1 MKLETRSTLAAAL
14 AAGFLIA
21 VPHFAA
27 AEADAPPPPEQRGEP
42 GERPLRDGPG
52 RGLHGPHAG
61 GPFLQALRSLDLSE
75 AQRSSVRTAIQASVD
90 AERSQ
95 HAATREL
102 RHKVMIATPDSAGY
116 GALVNQ
122 LAEAEANAA
131 RDRVQKAAA
140 LKGELYAMLT
150 APQKAKLAETLKNLP
165 PPPAPGERPGGKPP
179 R

>member
-42 GERPLRDGPG
+42 GERPHRGGPG
-52 RGLHGPHAG
+52 HGFHGPHAG
-61 GPFLQALRSLDLSE
+61 GPFLRALRSLDLSE

-95 HAATREL
+95 HAAIRALQHTVL
-102 RHKVMIATPDSAGY
+102 VATPDSANY
-116 GALVNQ
+116 GARVNQ

-131 RDRVQKAAA
+131 RDRVQRAAA

-150 APQKAKLAETLKNLP
+150 APQKARLAETLKNLP
-165 PPPAPGERPGGKPP
+165 PPPAPGPRPDGKPP